1 MGAMNGKVALVTGAG
16 NEKGIGRATALAFAA
31 AGATVV
37 VADILDDGGRDT
49 VELIETAGGAALF
62 VHADMS
68 KTSDIQNMIQTTKEA
83 FGRLD
88 YAHNNAGIEGAV
100 SSTVDTTE
108 ETWDQTISVNLKGV
122 WLCMKYEIPLMLE
135 GGGGSIVNTSSIAG
149 LVGTP
154 GLPAYTASK
163 FGVVGLTK
171 GAAVEYAQDNIR
183 VNCVN
188 PGVINTLMV
197 ERLFDENPEM
207 AAGIT
212 AATPL
217 GRVGEPDEI
226 ADAVVWLCSEGASFV
241 TGQAFPID
249 GGYTTQ

>member
-1 MGAMNGKVALVTGAG
+1 MSSMDNKVALVTGAG
-16 NEKGIGRATALAFAA
+16 NEKGIGRATALAFAD

-37 VADILDDGGRDT
+37 VADINDDGGRET
-49 VELIETAGGAALF
+49 VGLIEAAGGTALF

-68 KTSDIQNMIQTTKEA
+68 ITSDIQDMISATVDTY
-83 FGRLD
+83 GRLD

-122 WLCMKYEIPLMLE
+122 WLCMKYEIPAILAS
-135 GGGGSIVNTSSIAG
+135 GGGAIVNTSSIAG
-149 LVGTP
+149 LIGTP

-171 GAAVEYAQDNIR
+171 GAAVEYAQENIR
-183 VNCVN
+183 INCVN
-188 PGVINTLMV
+188 PGVINTLMI
-197 ERLFDENPEM
+197 ERLFEENPEL
-207 AAGIT
+207 AAGVT

-217 GRVGEPDEI
+217 GRVGEPEEI
-226 ADAVVWLCSEGASFV
+226 ADAVVWLCSDRASFV

>member
-1 MGAMNGKVALVTGAG
+1 MDSKVAIVTGAG

-37 VADILDDGGRDT
+37 VADINDEGGRDT
-49 VELIETAGGAALF
+49 VGLIEAAGGTALF
-62 VHADMS
+62 VDADVS
-68 KTSDIQNMIQTTKEA
+68 KTSDIQEMVSTTMDRY
-83 FGRLD
+83 GRLD
-88 YAHNNAGIEGAV
+88 YAHNNAGIEGGV
-100 SSTVDTTE
+100 SSTVDTSE
-108 ETWDQTISVNLKGV
+108 ETWDQTISINLKGV
-122 WLCMKYEIPLMLE
+122 WLCMKYEIPAMLAS
-135 GGGGSIVNTSSIAG
+135 GGGAIVNTSSIAG
-149 LVGTP
+149 LIGTP

-171 GAAVEYAQDNIR
+171 GAAVEYAQENIR

-197 ERLFDENPEM
+197 ERLFEENPEM

-217 GRVGEPDEI
+217 GRVGEPEEI
-226 ADAVVWLCSEGASFV
+226 ADAVVWLCSDKASFV
-241 TGQAFPID
+241 TGQAFAID

>member
-1 MGAMNGKVALVTGAG
+1 MSSMDNKVALVTGAG
-16 NEKGIGRATALAFAA
+16 NEKGIGRATALAFAD

-37 VADILDDGGRDT
+37 VADINDDGGRET
-49 VELIETAGGAALF
+49 VGLIEAAGGTALF

-68 KTSDIQNMIQTTKEA
+68 ITSDIQDMISATVDTY
-83 FGRLD
+83 GRLD

-122 WLCMKYEIPLMLE
+122 WLCMKYEIPAILAS
-135 GGGGSIVNTSSIAG
+135 GGGAIVNTSSIAG
-149 LVGTP
+149 LIGTP

-171 GAAVEYAQDNIR
+171 GAAVEYAQENIR
-183 VNCVN
+183 INCVN
-188 PGVINTLMV
+188 PGVINTLMI
-197 ERLFDENPEM
+197 ERLFEENPEM
-207 AAGIT
+207 AAGVT

-217 GRVGEPDEI
+217 GRVGEPEEI
-226 ADAVVWLCSEGASFV
+226 ADAVVWLCSDRASFV